1 MLKGDYKKLLGSLE
15 TTGAR
20 RKHQILNTV
29 GQYILKLQK
38 HAFVNWSESS
48 GFFNVNSSDGFLG
61 MKYLAP
67 NTLVLT
73 NSKALYSIIRPENSE
88 EQFNRHLSF
97 PFPEEESF
105 KFFSLG
111 GNNNLSSTMYQK
123 AKDLFKEEPFWGFYP
138 SRQNTPLTATK
149 CKSDTKE
156 FEAIVKNESFDESIF
171 LLLVNTKAD
180 QPAEK
185 VVLFNSDT
193 NGHFNYLDI
202 NDESNIFF
210 TKTLFDKLNTFIT
223 KSKLLTS
230 YFGKLEV
237 KNKERILDSMQTVT
251 PLVIG
256 LKDEHQAP
264 LANIDI
270 FFNATNENAF
280 LMYLTPY
287 NNKTIT
293 NVEWITSP
301 LLKELY
307 PESFENLSNGFIEI
321 LPNIKPYPLN
331 PHMTR
336 FEQPFILTTTNFG
349 SLNYLD
355 LNNKI
360 TAYAGDV
367 RGAKSVVAI
376 LNYTAKRGTYNNKQK
391 QQ

>member
-1 MLKGDYKKLLGSLE
+1 
-15 TTGAR
+15 
-20 RKHQILNTV
+20 
-29 GQYILKLQK
+29 
-38 HAFVNWSESS
+38 
-48 GFFNVNSSDGFLG
+48 
-61 MKYLAP
+61 
-67 NTLVLT
+67 
-73 NSKALYSIIRPENSE
+73 
-88 EQFNRHLSF
+88 
-97 PFPEEESF
+97 
-105 KFFSLG
+105 
-111 GNNNLSSTMYQK
+111 
-123 AKDLFKEEPFWGFYP
+123 
-138 SRQNTPLTATK
+138 
-149 CKSDTKE
+149 
-156 FEAIVKNESFDESIF
+156 
-171 LLLVNTKAD
+171 
-180 QPAEK
+180 
-185 VVLFNSDT
+185 
-193 NGHFNYLDI
+193 
-202 NDESNIFF
+202 
-210 TKTLFDKLNTFIT
+210 
-223 KSKLLTS
+223 
-230 YFGKLEV
+230 
-237 KNKERILDSMQTVT
+237 MQTVT